1 MCLGIP
7 ARVLSKVV
15 VDDPLLSHGTVELLG
30 ARRDVSFAFVSDVEV
45 GDFVLVHV
53 GVAIAKLEAS
63 EAARIDALLDADL
76 DAPRDVTPDE
86 ETP

>member
-30 ARRDVSFAFVSDVEV
+30 ARRDVSFAFVSDVQV

-53 GVAIAKLEAS
+53 GVAIARLEAS

-76 DAPRDVTPDE
+76 DAPRDVAPDG